1 MVDQPWDKGHPSSRS
16 GVAIGKI
23 SDTSDPSS
31 LSPEETEK
39 LEEEL
44 RTKNIQK
51 LMELSAERQKE
62 ADQAARVLHSVKSD
76 DMSALTPYITHTDR
90 PSVAIRT
97 EDDEKAEAII
107 AEKHLR
113 NERVAIE
120 VKPGEDPAHVLE
132 TQKQW
137 VKYLLPN
144 LQTEAVLIKSEDGKT
159 FVGML
164 GVSNDELDA
173 AYKVRGNQE
182 RSKEESRI
190 ITKNLQEKLNG
201 EVQKSAAPASEQTVT
216 ALATPGVERESPG
229 VTPAH
234 RG

>member
-1 MVDQPWDKGHPSSRS
+1 MVDQAWDKGHPSSRS

-23 SDTSDPSS
+23 SDTADPSS
-31 LSPEETEK
+31 LSPEEKEK

-44 RTKNIQK
+44 RNKNIQK

-62 ADQAARVLHSVKSD
+62 EERAARVLHSVKSD

-90 PSVAIRT
+90 PAVAMRT
-97 EDDEKAEAII
+97 EDNEKAEAII

-137 VKYLLPN
+137 LKYLLPN
-144 LQTEAVLIKSEDGKT
+144 LQTDAVLIKGEDGKT
-159 FVGML
+159 FVGVL
-164 GVSNDELDA
+164 GVSSDEIDA
-173 AYKVRGNQE
+173 AYKVRGQQE
-182 RSKEESRI
+182 RSKEESQI
-190 ITKNLQEKLNG
+190 IKDHLQEKLNG
-201 EVQKSAAPASEQTVT
+201 EIQKTAALPSGQTVK
-216 ALATPGVERESPG
+216 ALATPGVQHESPELA
-229 VTPAH
+229 PAH